1 MAADPIYAVG
11 DIHGHMD
18 KLQTIMARI
27 EQDGGHDAQVI
38 FLGDYVDRGP
48 DSRAVIDY
56 LANGMAAGRNWTCLK
71 GNHDR
76 MFAMFMEQYPRNDA
90 RLLIGYHW
98 FHKRLG
104 GVETLASYGVEVTG
118 SARIYQVHEAA
129 RRAVPP
135 DHITFLNE
143 LTVHHQQGDW
153 LFVHAGLRPG
163 TALADQTEDD
173 LIWIREPFLNHPDPH
188 PWCVVHGHSPVAA
201 VEHHGNRIAVDT
213 GAGHG
218 RALSA
223 VVLEAGACFAL
234 DEAGR
239 VPVRP

>member
-1 MAADPIYAVG
+1 MTAEPIYAVG

-18 KLQTIMARI
+18 KLQAIMARI
-27 EQDGGHDAQVI
+27 ENDGGRDAQVI

-48 DSRAVIDY
+48 DSRAVIDT
-56 LANGMAAGRNWTCLK
+56 LADGLAAGRNWTCLK

-76 MFAMFMEQYPRNDA
+76 MFAMFMEEYPRNDA

-104 GVETLASYGVEVTG
+104 GVETLASYGVEVTD
-118 SARIYQVHEAA
+118 SARIFQVHEAA

-135 DHITFLNE
+135 DHVAFLNA
-143 LTVHHQQGDW
+143 LPLHHQQGGY

-163 TALADQTEDD
+163 VALADQSEDD
-173 LIWIREPFLNHPDPH
+173 LIWIREPFLDCPDQH

-218 RALSA
+218 HALSA
-223 VVLEAGACFAL
+223 VVLEGEGCFVL
-234 DEAGR
+234 GEDGR
-239 VPVRP
+239 VQLRP